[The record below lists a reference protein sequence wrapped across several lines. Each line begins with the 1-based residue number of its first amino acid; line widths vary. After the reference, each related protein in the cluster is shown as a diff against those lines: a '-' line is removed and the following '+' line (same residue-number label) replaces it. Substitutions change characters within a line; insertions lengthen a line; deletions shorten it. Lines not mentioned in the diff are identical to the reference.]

1 MCANI
6 VVTWVLNALLLMIIP
21 YIVPGIEI
29 ASFVTALAVA
39 MALALVNTIIRPIL
53 LFLTL
58 PINIL
63 TLGLFTIVINGMMF
77 WLVATFIKGFTI
89 ASFGYAV
96 LAALVYSLLSILLA
110 MLVNSGAPMKTQPAK
125 SRRLK
130 SKKRR

>member
-6 VVTWVLNALLLMIIP
+6 VLHWVLNALLLMIIP

-63 TLGLFTIVINGMMF
+63 TLGLFTIIINGIMF
-77 WLVATFIKGFTI
+77 WLVATFIKGFNITG
-89 ASFGYAV
+89 FWYAV
-96 LAALVYSLLSILLA
+96 LAALVYSVLSILLA
-110 MLVNSGAPMKTQPAK
+110 MLINSGAPMKTQPARAKRVK
-125 SRRLK
+125 SQ
-130 SKKRR
+130 KRR